1 MTDLLAAEE
10 MLAKAGKAMEDGDPT
25 AGDLLAD
32 ANDAYEAAGGPT
44 ADRKIANVLT
54 GLGFSIPQYDKKCSE
69 FSGGWQMRIALA
81 RLLLSPAG
89 QSATS
94 NGGGGLLL
102 LDEPTNHLDSAAIRW
117 LGQFLKNSSG
127 TFIIVSH
134 DEQLLQDS
142 CNYIVEV
149 RGKKLHHFPGTY
161 SKFIEQR
168 KERDAQQTALA
179 AAQAEE
185 IARLQ
190 SFVDRFGAK
199 ASKATQA
206 QSRVKLIEKLEK
218 ERVDAPVASSEAGP
232 GDAKKVTLKLPRAPA
247 CHQEVL
253 VMNKADVGWGTKK
266 EDGTSQPL
274 ISDMTFNVKRGQRVL
289 VLGPNGAGKS
299 TLIKAINGS
308 IPLWG
313 GTRKIGDGVRISYF
327 SQDLAQDLP
336 LDMTALEYV
345 ESVAQK
351 EDPLFPMEK
360 CRQALGAL
368 GLRDTMA
375 LSRIGVLS
383 GGEKARVA
391 LAAFA
396 LVPCNFLLL
405 DEASN
410 HLDAATINV
419 LTGALQ
425 EFQGA
430 IVAITH
436 NPSFAESLNATHI
449 LRVQN
454 GVAKMTDKIGDLSEA
469 DFDHSPPKAATKASN
484 SSSSSG
490 KKSSPPAAKSSSAAP
505 VAATAVKS
513 NGKATAASALSLTK
527 GKKLNNKEMEEYK
540 RLKAEVD
547 ELTKKRDVAT
557 KALNAVKGKEAEK
570 KAIDLAMLQ
579 DQLDVKEMRWLELA
593 ELAGDL

>member
-1 MTDLLAAEE
+1 MWIS
-10 MLAKAGKAMEDGDPT
+10 
-25 AGDLLAD
+25 AD
-32 ANDAYEAAGGPT
+32 STIVSHVP
-44 ADRKIANVLT
+44 
-54 GLGFSIPQYDKKCSE
+54 P
-69 FSGGWQMRIALA
+69 
-81 RLLLSPAG
+81 
-89 QSATS
+89 
-94 NGGGGLLL
+94 
-102 LDEPTNHLDSAAIRW
+102 EPTNHLDSAAIRW
-117 LGQFLKNSSG
+117 LGQFLKSSSG

-149 RGKKLHHFPGTY
+149 RGKRLHHFPGTY

-168 KERDAQQTALA
+168 KERDSQQAALA
-179 AAQAEE
+179 SAQADE

-206 QSRVKLIEKLEK
+206 QSRVKLIEKLEAQ
-218 ERVDAPVASSEAGP
+218 RVDAPVASSEAGP

-253 VMNKADVGWGTKK
+253 VMTKADVGWGSKK

-299 TLIKAINGS
+299 TLIKAIHGS

-313 GTRKIGDGVRISYF
+313 GARKMGDGVRISYF

-345 ESVAQK
+345 ESVAQR
-351 EDPLFPMEK
+351 EDPLFKTEK

-368 GLRDTMA
+368 GLRDSMA
-375 LSRIGVLS
+375 LTRIGVLS

-425 EFQGA
+425 EFEGA

-454 GVAKMTDKIGDLSEA
+454 GVAKMSDKIGDLSDA
-469 DFDHSPPKAATKASN
+469 DFDHSPPKATAASKASSAGN

-490 KKSSPPAAKSSSAAP
+490 KKSNPPSASAA
-505 VAATAVKS
+505 KS
-513 NGKATAASALSLTK
+513 NGKASPAAAVASSSPTK

-540 RLKAEVD
+540 KLKVEVD
-547 ELTKKRDVAT
+547 DLTKKRHAAA
-557 KALNAVKGKEAEK
+557 KALNVAKGKEAEK
-570 KAIDLAMLQ
+570 KAVDLAMIQ
-579 DQLDVKEMRWLELA
+579 DQLDVKEVRWLELA
-593 ELAGDL
+593 EQAGDL